1 MKAEQYLRDIM
12 ARFKNKVVYDSATGE
27 VRDDRKFMT
36 MLEDFW
42 LPRREGGKGT
52 EISTL
57 PPGQNLG
64 QLEDVKYFQRNLYK
78 SLNIPINRIEPEQTY
93 NLGRATEISRDEVKF
108 SKMITRFQTRFSQ
121 LFLQALE
128 KQLILKK
135 IVTPEDWNQM
145 SDTIRFDFAKDNHY
159 SELKDLE
166 ILNNRLTA
174 LNLADQYIGKY
185 YSSTWVRKNILRQK
199 DEDIEM
205 LNGEIES
212 ETKQGIIVSPED
224 AAAQQKITPNQ

>member
-1 MKAEQYLRDIM
+1 M

-78 SLNIPINRIEPEQTY
+78 ALNIPINRIEPEQTY

-224 AAAQQKITPNQ
+224 AATQQKITPNQ